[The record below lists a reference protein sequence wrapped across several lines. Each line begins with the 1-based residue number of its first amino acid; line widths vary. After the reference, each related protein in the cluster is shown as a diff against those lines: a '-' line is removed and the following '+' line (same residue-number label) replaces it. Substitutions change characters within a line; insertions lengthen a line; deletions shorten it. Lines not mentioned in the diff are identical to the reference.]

1 MALWP
6 HLKDLTL
13 FLVSLIGYFTLLMLD
28 HATYMYVCLVMSL
41 IGSLFTM
48 LVTLILPCALFPE
61 HCERENN
68 PVAVSNFQ

>member
-1 MALWP
+1 MGGG
-6 HLKDLTL
+6 TGTGEN
-13 FLVSLIGYFTLLMLD
+13 GYGGGTWMLD

-68 PVAVSNFQ
+68 PVAGMASTYYYY